1 MGGGA
6 GISVHGS
13 HRIMSERAL
22 FAMPETGIGLFPDVG
37 ATEFLA
43 RCPGALGMYLGLTGA
58 RIKAADA
65 IHAGIGTHFMPSSA
79 LPEFARRL
87 ASADLSAGAA
97 AVDALAAECRAPG
110 PAPIREHRRVID
122 KCFAADGPAAIVA
135 ALEAEDGYFAI
146 ETADELRAK
155 SPTSCWSPS
164 ASSGRGPGSAGARRC
179 AANTGSPRACLEGH
193 DFFEGI
199 RAAVIDKDRSP
210 RWDPAR
216 LERSRR
222 RRWTPISPRA
232 GASSTR
238 LRRRRTRWP
247 GSASSG
253 SGTWA
258 GRWRATWRRPATTCA
273 ATTSTPAPGPRRGT
287 PGSPS
292 RTARGRGRRRGRRHH
307 HAAGGGDVRA
317 AYTGGGGVLA
327 HAAPGALLVDC
338 STIDVETARDV
349 HREAAGRGFAHLDA
363 PVSGGVGG
371 AEAGTLTFMAGGGE
385 AAFDRARPLLEAMG
399 RNLFL
404 AGGPGC
410 GQAAKICNNMVLGVS
425 MIAVSEAFVLA
436 ERVGLDARTLFD
448 VMSAASGRCWALTSY
463 CPVPGP
469 VPSSPAN
476 RGYAAGF
483 TAAMM
488 SKDLGL
494 ARAAAGAAGAAAP
507 LGAHAADLF
516 ARHCAESGGGG
527 DFSGIVRMLRAD
539 APGAG
544 AIGQWD
550 ISVGTVRLRIS
561 DWVTPPN
568 THSRVREWP

>member
-1 MGGGA
+1 M
-6 GISVHGS
+6 
-13 HRIMSERAL
+13 
-22 FAMPETGIGLFPDVG
+22 
-37 ATEFLA
+37 
-43 RCPGALGMYLGLTGA
+43 
-58 RIKAADA
+58 
-65 IHAGIGTHFMPSSA
+65 AGIGFVGLGNMGRPM
-79 LPEFARRL
+79 ARNL
-87 ASADLSAGAA
+87 AAAGHDVRGHDVDAGARAAARDAGLAVADGLAA
-97 AVDALAAECRAPG
+97 AVD
-110 PAPIREHRRVID
+110 
-122 KCFAADGPAAIVA
+122 
-135 ALEAEDGYFAI
+135 
-146 ETADELRAK
+146 
-155 SPTSCWSPS
+155 
-164 ASSGRGPGSAGARRC
+164 GS
-179 AANTGSPRACLEGH
+179 
-193 DFFEGI
+193 D
-199 RAAVIDKDRSP
+199 AVITML
-210 RWDPAR
+210 PA
-216 LERSRR
+216 
-222 RRWTPISPRA
+222 
-232 GASSTR
+232 
-238 LRRRRTRWP
+238 
-247 GSASSG
+247 
-253 SGTWA
+253 
-258 GRWRATWRRPATTCA
+258 
-273 ATTSTPAPGPRRGT
+273 
-287 PGSPS
+287 
-292 RTARGRGRRRGRRHH
+292 
-307 HAAGGGDVRA
+307 GGDVRA
-317 AYTGGGGVLA
+317 AYAGGGGVLA

-448 VMSAASGRCWALTSY
+448 VMSTASGRCWALTSY

-494 ARAAAGAAGAAAP
+494 ARAAAEAAGAAAP

-527 DFSGIVRMLRAD
+527 DFSGIVRMLRAG
-539 APGAG
+539 APEPA
-544 AIGQWD
+544 QPV
-550 ISVGTVRLRIS
+550 SGTSASER
-561 DWVTPPN
+561 
-568 THSRVREWP
+568 